1 MVYWLHS
8 CSLTISCMYSYF
20 IMSITLK
27 VDFITAC
34 MCRVLDSSCGFFSV
48 MLVFTCLYNDCI
60 ILDLFCVKNVGHFL
74 FKLINVVQTLL

>member
-1 MVYWLHS
+1 MNCNEKLYLNYVYNMVYWLHS

-48 MLVFTCLYNDCI
+48 MLVHIY
-60 ILDLFCVKNVGHFL
+60 LFV
-74 FKLINVVQTLL
+74 